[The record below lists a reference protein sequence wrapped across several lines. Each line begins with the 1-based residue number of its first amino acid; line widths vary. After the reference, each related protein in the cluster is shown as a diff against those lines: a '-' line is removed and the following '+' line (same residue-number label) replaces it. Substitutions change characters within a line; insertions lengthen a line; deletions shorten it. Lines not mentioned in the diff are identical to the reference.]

1 MRTRSLVTKQINT
14 SLRKY
19 EKEAAKYFALFGHSV
34 AENNEAQLFVRQ
46 GASLAKSMIAYEKKR
61 KKEAI
66 TVKRAVKFN
75 FIL

>member
-1 MRTRSLVTKQINT
+1 MCTRSLVTNQINT

-46 GASLAKSMIAYEKKR
+46 GASLAKSMMYEKKR
-61 KKEAI
+61 KKRSY

-75 FIL
+75 LIL